1 MPVRVTM
8 LATTTAKKLLSPMP
22 GAMAKGLLAA
32 NAMTSVPTA
41 EAMQVARNTPF
52 QSCVPPSAPKPVSR
66 FGLSAMMYA
75 MVMNV
80 VRPATISVRAV
91 VLFSFR

>member
-32 NAMTSVPTA
+32 NAMTSVPMA
-41 EAMQVARNTPF
+41 EAMHVARNTPF
-52 QSCVPPSAPKPVSR
+52 QSCEPP
-66 FGLSAMMYA
+66 
-75 MVMNV
+75 
-80 VRPATISVRAV
+80 
-91 VLFSFR
+91 

>member
-8 LATTTAKKLLSPMP
+8 LATTTAKKLLRPIP

-52 QSCVPPSAPKPVSR
+52 QSCGPP
-66 FGLSAMMYA
+66 
-75 MVMNV
+75 
-80 VRPATISVRAV
+80 
-91 VLFSFR
+91 